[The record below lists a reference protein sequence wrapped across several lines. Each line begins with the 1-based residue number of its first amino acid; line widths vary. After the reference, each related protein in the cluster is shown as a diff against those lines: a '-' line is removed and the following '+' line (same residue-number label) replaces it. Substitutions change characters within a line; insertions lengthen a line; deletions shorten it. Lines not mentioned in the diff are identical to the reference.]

1 MSKKKSLLV
10 ICKISRLFPNTLR
23 ADGKYSLLNR
33 HNLTQTIQMRVSRK
47 QKTFSEFFAAFLKS
61 RWNFEH
67 VQKNRWLSY
76 LRYFRNCGLRKTWLH
91 QCIKSHV
98 STDPSESNMVN
109 APKHC
114 WNLNGSTFTRFL
126 DHCEGNWLGKSLC

>member
-23 ADGKYSLLNR
+23 ADGKYSLLTR

-47 QKTFSEFFAAFLKS
+47 QKTFSQFFPAFLKS
-61 RWNFEH
+61 SWNFEH
-67 VQKNRWLSY
+67 VQKKTWLSY
-76 LRYFRNCGLRKTWLH
+76 LRYFRNCGLRKIWLH
-91 QCIKSHV
+91 QCIKSPV

-109 APKHC
+109 APKRC
-114 WNLNGSTFTRFL
+114 SNLDRGTSIRFIN
-126 DHCEGNWLGKSLC
+126 HFEGNWLAKSLC

>member
-23 ADGKYSLLNR
+23 VDGKYSLLNR

-47 QKTFSEFFAAFLKS
+47 QKAFSEFFAAFLKS

-76 LRYFRNCGLRKTWLH
+76 LRYFQNCGLRKIWLH
-91 QCIKSHV
+91 QCIKSPV
-98 STDPSESNMVN
+98 STDPSESNIVN

-126 DHCEGNWLGKSLC
+126 DHCEGNWLAKSLC